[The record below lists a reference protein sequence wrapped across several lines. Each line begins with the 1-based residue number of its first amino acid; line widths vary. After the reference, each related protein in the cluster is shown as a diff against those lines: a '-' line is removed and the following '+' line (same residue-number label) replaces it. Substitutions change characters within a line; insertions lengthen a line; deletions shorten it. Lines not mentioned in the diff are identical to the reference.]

1 MKLLIQAVIAAAVF
15 VAPAVTFAQQ
25 SDAPV
30 TTRAQVRAELIQ
42 IEQAGYRPGDGDQTS
57 YPDAVQ
63 AAEARVGAQNG
74 GATGY
79 GGMVSGS
86 SSSGAPAALRP
97 TSDDGMKA
105 IYFGN

>member
-1 MKLLIQAVIAAAVF
+1 MKLLTYAVVSAAVF
-15 VAPAVTFAQQ
+15 VMPAVTFAQQ
-25 SDAPV
+25 SDAP

-42 IEQAGYRPGDGDQTS
+42 LEQAGYHPGDGDQAN
-57 YPDAVQ
+57 YPDSVQ
-63 AAEARVGAQNG
+63 AAEARVAAQNG

-86 SSSGAPAALRP
+86 SLRGAPAVVRP
-97 TSDDGMKA
+97 ISKDGTRS